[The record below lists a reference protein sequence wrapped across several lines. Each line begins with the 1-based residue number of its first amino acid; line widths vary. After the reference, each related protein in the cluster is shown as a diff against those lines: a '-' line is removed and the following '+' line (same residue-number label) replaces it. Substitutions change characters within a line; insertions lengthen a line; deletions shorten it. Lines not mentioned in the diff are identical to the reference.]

1 MKTTNKKLN
10 FVIDYALNFL
20 HAHWEDLSDYDFLE
34 EDLGMTHEE
43 FIKVMDQVQKQMKVT
58 HD

>member
-20 HAHWEDLSDYDFLE
+20 HAHWEDLSDYDFIE

-43 FIKVMDQVQKQMKVT
+43 FIKVMDQFQKDK
-58 HD
+58 